1 MRMLGN
7 RLAVCHLSFVICHSP
22 SVPYQAF
29 SAWYSRRS
37 VEPVMVVGVELH
49 SIFGLRL
56 GTLAIAYGLLYWQY
70 RYLSRKILALPELA
84 KIPRLLFRR
93 LFPEYD

>member
-1 MRMLGN
+1 MLGN
-7 RLAVCHLSFVICHSP
+7 RLGICHLLFVILP
-22 SVPYQAF
+22 SASVLYQGF
-29 SAWYSRRS
+29 SAWYSRRP

-56 GTLAIAYGLLYWQY
+56 GTLAIGYELFYWQY

-84 KIPRLLFRR
+84 KIPRLLFRQ
-93 LFPEYD
+93 LFLECD